1 MTGTIVVVVVVG
13 GVVKGASKSFV
24 INRATIVMDAC
35 VDGSFGF
42 VRPRSIHSRFFVS
55 SESNSNRR
63 NQSYGVTT

>member
-1 MTGTIVVVVVVG
+1 LVVLL
-13 GVVKGASKSFV
+13 KGQASKKFIKNRTAMV
-24 INRATIVMDAC
+24 IDAC
-35 VDGSFGF
+35 VDRSFGF